1 MSASTIQ
8 LTPGERGA
16 YGHFFALADP
26 QSTGVVSGNSAV
38 SFFALSGLPSPVL
51 GSIWTFADK
60 DNNGFLTPADFSTAL
75 RLIGHAQSGK
85 VVTEDLIQQPGPLPT
100 FKGVTL
106 PPHLAGASISTP
118 SRSSSTIIQPQATG
132 GAFGSQ
138 PGNATEIRPEDRA
151 RYTRIFAGAGPQHGL
166 LDGEKAKEIFVKSK
180 LPFDKLGAIW
190 TLADTKARG
199 KLDLTDF
206 IVGMHFI
213 QSTMNGS
220 LSSIPT
226 TLPAGLYEKAAGSG
240 LSGLPPSSPL
250 AAQNTGGSASGGLG
264 GPGGYISRQMTGQ
277 GGSQF
282 GAPGSPSPSTIRSP
296 PPSLQPQRT
305 GTALFNTPSTIRP
318 NLTGNANWSVSPAD
332 KTKADQFFDGL
343 DQDRKG
349 VLEGQAAVPFFMQ
362 SGLDEATLAHVWD
375 LSDITQSGSL
385 TRDEFAVAM
394 HLINLKLTGS
404 ELPQELPSNLIPPS
418 LRGQSLPQAVNPQET
433 DTQKDLFSLMDDDID
448 LPVSA
453 ASAFAKPAIA
463 PPTAAAPASATTT
476 TSRGAFDSAFDDDFG
491 SSANATPGFTSPK
504 PAAAPIASAL
514 SPVPTG
520 TSASG
525 IRSAQPFG
533 DASTEAANQR
543 LALESTQKSLTGLET
558 SKADLT
564 KSNAADA
571 HSIEDLRTR
580 LETVR
585 MRHQTESEA
594 VKALQE
600 RQKSQSAELKR
611 LREESVHEE
620 SELSRLKAEKDEIEQ
635 ALMKDREDVREMKS
649 VVAER
654 TKAKE
659 ALKAEIEKLKKD
671 ARQQKGLVAIGKK
684 QLSQADSD
692 LSKAQDELNAAR
704 EQGDVQEHAAHGEV
718 PVVSPQMNPSREA
731 ALSPAASIRSNN
743 PFDRFSPSTTAP
755 TQSHTGAFAVG
766 GAAGAVA
773 AGVGAAALSHH
784 DQNEKEGSSTADDP
798 FGLSNAGPRQD
809 ETVVAPKSNDAPAGF
824 DDAFGSDLPSS
835 TAPATDSLDAP
846 ASSHANVNQSF
857 DDAFADL
864 DQPATSDPTAPEATS
879 EAIPGSFGAVSK
891 AVEEPID
898 QTTIDAEDRKTGIAT
913 TTSAFDES
921 NHVPAP
927 TADEVAANADV
938 DPAFS
943 SASKGKQVARD
954 EDEDS
959 SDDDD
964 EGPEDFVGHGKHFI
978 DSPDEVGNGKDPI
991 SNEDVT
997 QKQPVAENA
1006 VQAANRFPEI
1016 ADEEVTSK
1024 APLAPSTVL
1033 GNATPTYTANATP
1046 LAPSISGTTDAG
1058 ASVNDAFHDAATDQ
1072 PSSES
1077 AIPNH
1082 DRFTTA
1088 IDNTESHDIPTQLGN
1103 DQRAI
1108 SPAKT
1113 RRAPPAVP
1121 LRSGTANSTSQGGF
1135 SSAGP
1140 FGTSNDQ
1147 PVPANSATANPMD
1160 DFDAAFEDLGPTTSG
1175 NGPVGDVGNVT
1186 STSGF
1191 DDTFGEADGFDF
1203 VPSFSTNNF
1212 GSAINEQ
1219 NKASTTLPGSTNG
1232 GAFDG
1237 FDSTFENA
1245 FEPSVAQSGI
1255 AQKGFNPQNAAP
1267 AGQTTSNTGSGFSFD
1282 DAFVPAEAIS
1292 TGRTPPQQSTDL
1304 PSAITNAAPT
1314 LPARSGSTTNAP
1326 GSKESAGALPDDA
1339 GPVKQLCS
1347 MGFTRPDVIKALEK
1361 SNYRTDKAL
1370 ERLLAQA

>member
-100 FKGVTL
+100 FKGITL
-106 PPHLAGASISTP
+106 PPHLVAPGISTP

-138 PGNATEIRPEDRA
+138 PGSATEIRPDDRA

-206 IVGMHFI
+206 IIGMHFI

-277 GGSQF
+277 AGSQF
-282 GAPGSPSPSTIRSP
+282 GTPGSPSPSTIRSP

-305 GTALFNTPSTIRP
+305 GTALFNAPSTIRP

-332 KTKADQFFDGL
+332 KAKADQFFDGL

-375 LSDITQSGSL
+375 LSDITQSGTL

-394 HLINLKLTGS
+394 HLINLKLTGN

-448 LPVSA
+448 LPIST

-463 PPTAAAPASATTT
+463 PPAAPASTSAAT

-491 SSANATPGFTSPK
+491 GNASATSGFTSPK
-504 PAAAPIASAL
+504 PAPSSIAGAL

-533 DASTEAANQR
+533 DASADAANQR

-558 SKADLT
+558 TKADLT
-564 KSNAADA
+564 RSNAADA

-585 MRHQTESEA
+585 MRHQTESES

-600 RQKSQSAELKR
+600 RQKAQSAELKR

-704 EQGDVQEHAAHGEV
+704 EEGDVQQHAAHGEV
-718 PVVSPQMNPSREA
+718 PIVSPQMNPSREA

-743 PFDRFSPSTTAP
+743 PFDRFSPSTAP
-755 TQSHTGAFAVG
+755 AQSHAGAFAVG

-798 FGLSNAGPRQD
+798 FGLTKAGPKQD
-809 ETVVAPKSNDAPAGF
+809 EAIVAPHSDGAAAAF
-824 DDAFGSDLPSS
+824 DDAFGENIPSS
-835 TAPATDSLDAP
+835 TAPPATDSLDAP
-846 ASSHANVNQSF
+846 AGAHANVNQSF

-864 DQPATSDPTAPEATS
+864 DQPATSDPTAPEAIS
-879 EAIPGSFGAVSK
+879 EAIPGSFGAAVSN
-891 AVEEPID
+891 ATEEPVD
-898 QTTIDAEDRKTGIAT
+898 HSTVDATEEKGGIAAT
-913 TTSAFDES
+913 KALDES
-921 NHVPAP
+921 EHVAAP
-927 TADEVAANADV
+927 TANEVAANADV
-938 DPAFS
+938 DPSFS
-943 SASKGKQVARD
+943 SAAKGKQVAPD
-954 EDEDS
+954 ADEDS
-959 SDDDD
+959 SDDD
-964 EGPEDFVGHGKHFI
+964 EEPEDFEGHGKHFVG
-978 DSPDEVGNGKDPI
+978 SPDEVGEGKELFEND
-991 SNEDVT
+991 DVT
-997 QKQPVAENA
+997 AKQPAPADNA

-1016 ADEEVTSK
+1016 EDEEVTSK
-1024 APLAPSTVL
+1024 APIAPSTVL

-1046 LAPSISGTTDAG
+1046 LAPSVSGT
-1058 ASVNDAFHDAATDQ
+1058 SVNDDAFHDATADQ

-1082 DRFTTA
+1082 ERFTTA
-1088 IDNTESHDIPTQLGN
+1088 IDNSESHDNPAQLN
-1103 DQRAI
+1103 ADQRAI

-1121 LRSGTANSTSQGGF
+1121 LRSGNASSTPQGI
-1135 SSAGP
+1135 SNAGP

-1147 PVPANSATANPMD
+1147 PAAEDSANDNPMD
-1160 DFDAAFEDLGPTTSG
+1160 DFDAAFEDLGPTSSNNAP
-1175 NGPVGDVGNVT
+1175 NGDIGNVT

-1212 GSAINEQ
+1212 GNAVNDQ
-1219 NKASTTLPGSTNG
+1219 NKTATTLPGSSNG

-1245 FEPSVAQSGI
+1245 FEPSNTQSGTGQKELN
-1255 AQKGFNPQNAAP
+1255 AQTAAS
-1267 AGQTTSNTGSGFSFD
+1267 AGQTSSKTGSGFSFE

-1292 TGRTPPQQSTDL
+1292 TGLTPPQQSTDL
-1304 PSAITNAAPT
+1304 PSAITNAVPPPS
-1314 LPARSGSTTNAP
+1314 LPARNAAP
-1326 GSKESAGALPDDA
+1326 SKDSASALPDDA

>member
-100 FKGVTL
+100 FKGITL
-106 PPHLAGASISTP
+106 PPHLAAPGISTP
-118 SRSSSTIIQPQATG
+118 NRSSSTIQPQATG

-138 PGNATEIRPEDRA
+138 PGSATEIRPDDRA

-206 IVGMHFI
+206 IIGMHFI

-240 LSGLPPSSPL
+240 LTGLPPSSPL

-264 GPGGYISRQMTGQ
+264 GPGGYISRQMTG
-277 GGSQF
+277 SQF

-305 GTALFNTPSTIRP
+305 GTALFNAPSTIRP
-318 NLTGNANWSVSPAD
+318 NLTGNANWSVTPAD

-404 ELPQELPSNLIPPS
+404 ELPQELPANLIPPS

-448 LPVSA
+448 LPVST

-463 PPTAAAPASATTT
+463 PPAAAAPASATTA
-476 TSRGAFDSAFDDDFG
+476 SRGAFDSAFDDDFG
-491 SSANATPGFTSPK
+491 GSPSATTGFTSPK
-504 PAAAPIASAL
+504 PAPSSVAGAL

-533 DASTEAANQR
+533 DASADAANQR

-558 SKADLT
+558 TKADLT

-585 MRHQTESEA
+585 MRHQTESES

-600 RQKSQSAELKR
+600 RQKAQSAELKR

-659 ALKAEIEKLKKD
+659 ALKAEIEKLKKE

-704 EQGDVQEHAAHGEV
+704 EEGNVQEHAAHGEV
-718 PVVSPQMNPSREA
+718 PVVSPQVNPSREA

-743 PFDRFSPSTTAP
+743 PFDRFSPSTAP
-755 TQSHTGAFAVG
+755 AQSHTGAFAVG

-784 DQNEKEGSSTADDP
+784 DQNEKEGTSTADDP
-798 FGLSNAGPRQD
+798 FGLTKAAPKQD
-809 ETVVAPKSNDAPAGF
+809 EAIAAPHSNDATAAF
-824 DDAFGSDLPSS
+824 DDAFGENIPSS

-846 ASSHANVNQSF
+846 AGAHANVNQSF

-879 EAIPGSFGAVSK
+879 EAIPGSFGA
-891 AVEEPID
+891 AATTAIEEPID
-898 QTTIDAEDRKTGIAT
+898 HSTIDAEEGKAGIAST
-913 TTSAFDES
+913 KALDEPE
-921 NHVPAP
+921 HVPAP
-927 TADEVAANADV
+927 SADEVAANADV
-938 DPAFS
+938 DPGFPSLA
-943 SASKGKQVARD
+943 KGKQVARD
-954 EDEDS
+954 ADEDS

-964 EGPEDFVGHGKHFI
+964 DGPEDFEGHGKHFVG
-978 DSPDEVGNGKDPI
+978 SPDEVGDGKEPFGND
-991 SNEDVT
+991 DVT
-997 QKQPVAENA
+997 AKQPATAENA
-1006 VQAANRFPEI
+1006 VQAANRFPEVES
-1016 ADEEVTSK
+1016 EETTGK
-1024 APLAPSTVL
+1024 APLAPSVVL

-1046 LAPSISGTTDAG
+1046 LAPSVSGT
-1058 ASVNDAFHDAATDQ
+1058 SVNDDAFHDAATEQ

-1077 AIPNH
+1077 AVPNH
-1082 DRFTTA
+1082 ERFTTA
-1088 IDNTESHDIPTQLGN
+1088 IDNAESRDNPAQLN
-1103 DQRAI
+1103 ADQRAI

-1121 LRSGTANSTSQGGF
+1121 LRSGTATSTPQGI
-1135 SSAGP
+1135 SNAGP
-1140 FGTSNDQ
+1140 FGASSDQ
-1147 PVPANSATANPMD
+1147 LAAVNSAAANPMD

-1175 NGPVGDVGNVT
+1175 NAPNGDVGNVT

-1212 GSAINEQ
+1212 DNAVNNQS
-1219 NKASTTLPGSTNG
+1219 KAATTLPGSTNG

-1245 FEPSVAQSGI
+1245 FETGGTGQKALNAQST
-1255 AQKGFNPQNAAP
+1255 AP
-1267 AGQTTSNTGSGFSFD
+1267 AGQTNSNTGSGFSFD

-1292 TGRTPPQQSTDL
+1292 TGQTPPQQSTDL
-1304 PSAITNAAPT
+1304 PSAITSAAPPPT
-1314 LPARSGSTTNAP
+1314 LPARNAAP
-1326 GSKESAGALPDDA
+1326 PKDSAGALPDDA